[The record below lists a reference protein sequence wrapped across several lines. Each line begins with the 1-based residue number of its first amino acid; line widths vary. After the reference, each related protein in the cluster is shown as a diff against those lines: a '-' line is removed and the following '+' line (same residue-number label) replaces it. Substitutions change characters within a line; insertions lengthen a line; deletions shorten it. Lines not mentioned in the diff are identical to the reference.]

1 MLVIKRTIHM
11 LEFELPD
18 FNEITID
25 GLRMLNE
32 KQVKQNGIWRVH
44 KSDPDDIFPSDPHA
58 DRQNAPEKL
67 DLYNGRVYD
76 KSTKKHIYTLPDKAM
91 KFIYNQIM
99 NCKED
104 EIKNKLILNKSSITY
119 L

>member
-1 MLVIKRTIHM
+1 MI
-11 LEFELPD
+11 EFELPD
-18 FNEITID
+18 FSEITAT
-25 GLRMLNE
+25 GQRMLLE
-32 KQVKQNGIWRVH
+32 KTVKHNGIWRIH
-44 KSDPDDIFPSDPHA
+44 KNDADDIFPSDPHA
-58 DRQNAPEKL
+58 DRQDAPEKL
-67 DLYNGRVYD
+67 NLYNGHVFD

-104 EIKNKLILNKSSITY
+104 LIKNKLIANRALITY

>member
-1 MLVIKRTIHM
+1 MI
-11 LEFELPD
+11 EFELPD
-18 FNEITID
+18 FSEITAT
-25 GLRMLNE
+25 GQRMLLE
-32 KQVKQNGIWRVH
+32 KTVKHNGIWRIH
-44 KSDPDDIFPSDPHA
+44 KNDADDIFPSDPHA
-58 DRQNAPEKL
+58 DRQDAPEKL
-67 DLYNGRVYD
+67 NLYNGQVFD

-104 EIKNKLILNKSSITY
+104 LIKNKLIMNKALITY